1 MVKIDLFLFG
11 WRKITVSDCDA
22 AKCTSFLVK
31 HGISTKISADGKFYI
46 FDLTE
51 TDYKL
56 FKNTLADK
64 IEYTASEKMGVPAI
78 LSGLKYRI
86 GALLGV
92 LAGLLLVLYLSGLV
106 FDVRITAHGD
116 ICETDVEKIISDAG
130 LTVGKSWRKINIDE
144 IENGVLSMS
153 DGIGWISVNRRG
165 TVLYVEV
172 APKEGVSIP
181 SSPVVSGN
189 IVATEAAVIEEITV
203 NRGVAVVKPGDVV
216 EKGALL
222 ISGVYENGKLCP
234 AEGRVIGRV
243 TDTVEATAFAKDTVR
258 VLLGEEL
265 VEKRIEILGFKINIL
280 KNYGNLEDSCDIIEE
295 KKDWTLFSRFNLPI
309 KTVYTYGRNYG
320 EKEVKYTKDEQV
332 ANASRIMADKIR
344 AASVN
349 QDLIRLRT
357 EAEFTNLGYTVRSHM
372 VLAKE
377 IGEFLPFSGN

>member
-1 MVKIDLFLFG
+1 M
-11 WRKITVSDCDA
+11 SDCDA
-22 AKCTSFLVK
+22 AICTSFLVK
-31 HGISTKISADGKFYI
+31 RGIRTKIYADGKYYVFY
-46 FDLTE
+46 LTE
-51 TDYKL
+51 RDYKL
-56 FKNTLADK
+56 FENAFADK
-64 IEYTASEKMGVPAI
+64 IEYTVSEKRGVPAF
-78 LSGLKYRI
+78 LSGFKYHI

-92 LAGLLLVLYLSGLV
+92 FAGLLLVLYLSGLV

-116 ICETDVEKIISDAG
+116 LCAEEVEKIIYDAG

-153 DGIGWISVNRRG
+153 DGIGWISVNRCG

-181 SSPVVSGN
+181 SSPAVSGN

-216 EKGALL
+216 EKGDLL

-234 AEGRVIGRV
+234 AEGSVIGRV
-243 TDTVEATAFAKDTVR
+243 SRTVEAESFARDTVR

-265 VEKRIEILGFKINIL
+265 TGKRIEILGLKINIL
-280 KNYGNLEDSCDIIEE
+280 KNYGNFEDSCDIIEQKNE
-295 KKDWTLFSRFNLPI
+295 WTLFSGFTLPV
-309 KTVYTYGRNYG
+309 KTVYTYAKKYG
-320 EKEVKYTKDEQV
+320 EKEVEYTKQEQV

-344 AASVN
+344 EISEN

-357 EAEFTNLGYTVRSHM
+357 EAEFTELGYTVRSHM
-372 VLAKE
+372 VLSKE
-377 IGEFLPFSGN
+377 IGVFLPFSGN